1 MSAQD
6 GDNKENAETGV
17 IVAET
22 GAPVSADDKG
32 EKTPKA
38 KPSKTKSGRGLAA
51 LALLIGLAGLAL
63 AGWVYYQLIYL
74 NAQKAQAASA
84 EAAQITELVGELE
97 SAQSETSAA
106 LAMQRARVAEL
117 EAALSQQQAV
127 GQRQY
132 QQITD
137 RLQTLSTVDRDD
149 WLLAEAEYLL
159 RLANQRLQ
167 LSGDNRAAAK
177 LLASA
182 DDILRSMDEPALHPV
197 RAALAKEQAALRS
210 SADYDLEGAY
220 LKLQGIADSAASLE
234 VYEAPSYEPEP
245 VPVSEEGDWQ
255 ENLKN
260 GFERAWGKLRSYIR
274 VRQHDANF
282 QANLAPEQAE
292 AVRASLRMM
301 IEQAQL
307 ALLAER
313 PALYRRSL
321 EKAAK
326 FLREYYPLNDRR
338 GAVLAQLEPLIDA
351 PVKAERPDLS
361 GSLAELK
368 EFIKARRWQ
377 REVGQ

>member
-6 GDNKENAETGV
+6 GDNKENTETAVIIAETEKPG
-17 IVAET
+17 
-22 GAPVSADDKG
+22 SAASDEGK
-32 EKTPKA
+32 KA
-38 KPSKTKSGRGLAA
+38 KQPKSGRGLAA
-51 LALLIGLAGLAL
+51 LALLIGLVGLGL

-74 NAQKAQAASA
+74 QNKQSA
-84 EAAQITELVGELE
+84 EE
-97 SAQSETSAA
+97 SAQFVQAIGELDKAQSATSAA

-117 EAALSQQQAV
+117 EASLEQQQAAA
-127 GQRQY
+127 QRQY
-132 QQITD
+132 QQITE
-137 RLQTLSTVDRDD
+137 RLQTLSTVDRND

-182 DDILRSMDEPALHPV
+182 DDILRSVDDPALHPV

-234 VYEAPSYEPEP
+234 VYDAPSYEPEP
-245 VPVSEEGDWQ
+245 VPVNEEDDWQ
-255 ENLKN
+255 ANLKN

-274 VRQHDANF
+274 VRQHDEKF

-313 PALYRRSL
+313 PALYKRSL
-321 EKAAK
+321 EKAAS
-326 FLREYYPLNDRR
+326 FLREYYPLNERR
-338 GAVLAQLEPLIDA
+338 KAVLAQLEPLVDA
-351 PVKAERPDLS
+351 PIKAERPDLS
-361 GSLAELK
+361 GSLAALK